1 MSKDEVHASCKSSE
15 AEGNEESATEYHT
28 GDCAIE
34 GYMGYTES
42 GCIVV

>member
-15 AEGNEESATEYHT
+15 AEGNEESATEYT